1 MTQRAEPTLKFA
13 VTVHVAKMDGM
24 LDVVPHRSSPQ
35 LAKILPEAL
44 QEQLLAVMDR
54 KDHPSWPRFTRP
66 GLTRDQLAI
75 HFRHE
80 YQTYVRDFPVLLAR
94 LLGQAPPDD
103 ARAALAENVFEEQT
117 GKLSLGVSHPAL
129 FLEMID
135 GLAIPRAVIEGR
147 TPPLVPEAIAYRAF
161 LDEVS
166 ASPPWVVGAAVLTI
180 FVEGSV
186 HEREELSGSRV
197 LPPVEDAILAHPMV
211 RFYGCPPDKI
221 RLVRAHRAVES
232 GHRRDAWRMVTAHA
246 AGHET
251 AIVRAVRQALT
262 TWLRYRDGV
271 VHAMGLSESDAPQIM
286 AG

>member
-1 MTQRAEPTLKFA
+1 
-13 VTVHVAKMDGM
+13 M
-24 LDVVPHRSSPQ
+24 LDLVPHRSSPY
-35 LAKILPEAL
+35 LAKVPPEAL
-44 QEQLLAVMDR
+44 EEMLLAVMDR
-54 KDHPSWPRFTRP
+54 KDHPAWPRFTRP
-66 GLTRDQLAI
+66 GLSKEQLAV

-94 LLGQAPPDD
+94 LLGQGPPDD
-103 ARAALAENVFEEQT
+103 ARAALAENLFEEQT

-135 GLAIPRAVIEGR
+135 GLGIPRAAIVDAA
-147 TPPLVPEAIAYRAF
+147 PPLVPEAIAYRAF

-186 HEREELSGSRV
+186 HERAELAGRRV
-197 LPPVEDAILAHPMV
+197 LPPVEDAVLAHPMV
-211 RFYGCPPDKI
+211 KFYGCPPDKI
-221 RLVRAHRAVES
+221 RLVRAHRAVEG
-232 GHRRDAWRMVTAHA
+232 GHRRDAWRMITANA

-251 AIVRAVRQALT
+251 AIVRAMHKALT
-262 TWLRYRDGV
+262 AWHRYRDGV
-271 VHAMGLSESDAPQIM
+271 VRAMGLPAQDAPQIM